1 MGRLTNLG
9 GWDSESYD
17 EIFPKR
23 IYKLINGSPFDFTKD
38 ELEALIEALECALKK
53 VPISDFY
60 GVYHHDFGKILMG
73 VRFGVPFIVEMG
85 YEYDEIDIEFYLDEV
100 EVFKDKFFDV
110 YSKLGRK

>member
-9 GWDSESYD
+9 GWDSEIYD

-85 YEYDEIDIEFYLDEV
+85 YEYDRSILNFIWMRWSSLKINFLMYIAN
-100 EVFKDKFFDV
+100 
-110 YSKLGRK
+110 